1 MKRAVLKKMTGLLMS
16 VVLAASL
23 AGCGSG
29 AQESGNAPAAESTTQ
44 ENSPAAEG
52 NSGAE
57 DAGES
62 ETADAA
68 GGETVTITLW
78 SQFSDP
84 NSTDGNYVA
93 FYNALES
100 IKTDMPNV
108 NVVHEGTESESY
120 KVKLK
125 TAMAG
130 NELPDVFFNWGAG
143 TMAPY
148 VEAGLVLPMDDY
160 ITDEVSARIL
170 GGTLDNFTFDGK
182 MYGYP
187 YSVAVASLY
196 VNTELFEQN
205 NVKIPETYDEFLE
218 AVDAFKAA
226 GITPISLGEKDLWPG
241 LMIFGIHAIRMAGA
255 EAFNA
260 ALMGE
265 GSYNTPE
272 LIEAAK
278 YVQDLAARG
287 GFGESAM
294 GTSEDDAVAAFKQGR
309 AAMMFM
315 GSWLNGDCEADDA
328 TVKGKISVI
337 KFPVIEGGKGTMDE
351 FHGGS
356 GETFLVSSSTEHPAE
371 AAAVA
376 QYICEKMS
384 KDQYLAGSGMPAW
397 EADMGDTSQLN
408 RLSQEIANL
417 TKDAT
422 GYVYWLDSLT
432 GGSAADTLM
441 NEIANLIAG
450 TVTPEEFCAN
460 LQELNE

>member
-1 MKRAVLKKMTGLLMS
+1 MKKNLLKRSAALVLAGVM
-16 VVLAASL
+16 AASL
-23 AGCGSG
+23 TACGSK
-29 AQESGNAPAAESTTQ
+29 ADTASGTTVGNSAGNSASNSAGDTASANTTAAAEQ
-44 ENSPAAEG
+44 PQNSEP
-52 NSGAE
+52 
-57 DAGES
+57 
-62 ETADAA
+62 
-68 GGETVTITLW
+68 VTITLW

-93 FYNALES
+93 FYSALES

-108 NVVHEGTESESY
+108 TIVHEGTESESY

-125 TAMAG
+125 TSMAG

-143 TMAPY
+143 TMKPY
-148 VEAGLVLPMDDY
+148 VDAGLILSMDEY
-160 ITDEVSARIL
+160 MTDDIKARIL
-170 GGTLDNFTFDGK
+170 GGTLENFTFDGK
-182 MYGYP
+182 IYGYP

-205 NVKIPETYDEFLE
+205 GVKVPETYEELLS

-226 GITPISLGEKDLWPG
+226 DVTPIALGEKDLWPG

-255 EAFNA
+255 ENFNA
-260 ALMGE
+260 ALTGE
-265 GSYNTPE
+265 GSYDTPE
-272 LIEAAK
+272 MAAAAK
-278 YVQDLAARG
+278 TVQELAARG
-287 GFGESAM
+287 GFGETAM
-294 GTSEDDAVAAFKQGR
+294 GTSQDDAVAAFKQGR

-328 TVKGKISVI
+328 AVKGKISVI
-337 KFPVIEGGKGTMDE
+337 KFPVINGGAGNENE

-356 GETFLVSSSTEHPAE
+356 GETFLVSSKTEHPAE

-397 EADMGDTSQLN
+397 EADMGDDSNVN
-408 RLSQEIANL
+408 RLSKEIANL

-422 GYVYWLDSLT
+422 NYVYWLDSLT
-432 GGSAADTLM
+432 GGSKADTLM
-441 NEIANLIAG
+441 NEIAKLIAG
-450 TVTPEEFCAN
+450 AETPEDFCKN
-460 LQELNE
+460 LQAMNE

>member
-1 MKRAVLKKMTGLLMS
+1 MKKKLLRTIGLMMSAVL
-16 VVLAASL
+16 VL
-23 AGCGSG
+23 GCTACGNSG
-29 AQESGNAPAAESTTQ
+29 ETAPAAESETV
-44 ENSPAAEG
+44 EAEADNSASNVANET
-52 NSGAE
+52 SDDGAE
-57 DAGES
+57 TETSGEK
-62 ETADAA
+62 
-68 GGETVTITLW
+68 VTITLW

-108 NVVHEGTESESY
+108 EVVHEGTESESY

-143 TMAPY
+143 TMKPY
-148 VEAGLVLPMDDY
+148 VDAGLVLPLDDY
-160 ITDEVSARIL
+160 MTDDVKNRML
-170 GGTLDNFTFDGK
+170 GGTLDNFIFDGK
-182 MYGYP
+182 TYGYP

-205 NVKIPETYDEFLE
+205 NVKVPETYDELLD
-218 AVDAFKAA
+218 AVDAFNAA

-241 LMIFGIHAIRMAGA
+241 LMIYGIHAIRMAGA
-255 EAFNA
+255 EDFNA
-260 ALMGE
+260 ALNGT
-265 GSYNTPE
+265 GSFDTPE
-272 LIEAAK
+272 LVEAAK
-278 YVQDLAARG
+278 RVQELAARG
-287 GFGESAM
+287 GFGSSAM

-328 TVKGKISVI
+328 AVKGKISVI
-337 KFPVIEGGKGTMDE
+337 KFPVIEGGKGTIDE

-356 GETFLVSSSTEHPAE
+356 GETFLVSSSCEHPEE

-397 EADMGDTSQLN
+397 EADMGDTSELN
-408 RLSQEIANL
+408 RLSQEIATL
-417 TKDAT
+417 TADAT

-432 GGSAADTLM
+432 GGSKADTIM
-441 NEIANLIAG
+441 NEIAKLIDG
-450 TVTPEEFCAN
+450 SVTPEDFCKN
-460 LQELNE
+460 LQALNE

>member
-44 ENSPAAEG
+44 EDSPAAEG

-78 SQFSDP
+78 SQFSDS

-218 AVDAFKAA
+218 AV
-226 GITPISLGEKDLWPG
+226 
-241 LMIFGIHAIRMAGA
+241 
-255 EAFNA
+255 
-260 ALMGE
+260 
-265 GSYNTPE
+265 
-272 LIEAAK
+272 
-278 YVQDLAARG
+278 V
-287 GFGESAM
+287 
-294 GTSEDDAVAAFKQGR
+294 
-309 AAMMFM
+309 
-315 GSWLNGDCEADDA
+315 
-328 TVKGKISVI
+328 
-337 KFPVIEGGKGTMDE
+337 
-351 FHGGS
+351 
-356 GETFLVSSSTEHPAE
+356 
-371 AAAVA
+371 
-376 QYICEKMS
+376 
-384 KDQYLAGSGMPAW
+384 
-397 EADMGDTSQLN
+397 
-408 RLSQEIANL
+408 
-417 TKDAT
+417 
-422 GYVYWLDSLT
+422 
-432 GGSAADTLM
+432 
-441 NEIANLIAG
+441 
-450 TVTPEEFCAN
+450 
-460 LQELNE
+460 

>member
-1 MKRAVLKKMTGLLMS
+1 MKRRFFKLLSFLMVIVIAFSFVACGKKSDT
-16 VVLAASL
+16 V
-23 AGCGSG
+23 
-29 AQESGNAPAAESTTQ
+29 N
-44 ENSPAAEG
+44 
-52 NSGAE
+52 NSGEADKTSDKSAE
-57 DAGES
+57 ATVAPTGEK
-62 ETADAA
+62 
-68 GGETVTITLW
+68 VTITLW

-93 FYNALES
+93 FYNALKS
-100 IKTDMPNV
+100 IKEDMPNV
-108 NVVHEGTESESY
+108 TVVHEGTESESY

-148 VEAGLVLPMDDY
+148 VEAGLVLPLDKYMTDD
-160 ITDEVSARIL
+160 IKSRIL

-182 MYGYP
+182 VYGYP

-196 VNTELFEQN
+196 INTELFKQN
-205 NVKIPETYDEFLE
+205 NVKVPETYEEFLT
-218 AVDAFKAA
+218 AVDAFSKA

-241 LMIFGIHAIRMAGA
+241 LMIFGIHAIRIAGA
-255 EAFNA
+255 EAFNG
-260 ALMGE
+260 ALKGTA
-265 GSYNTPE
+265 SYDTPE
-272 LIEAAK
+272 LQKAAQF
-278 YVQDLAARG
+278 VQDLANRG
-287 GFGESAM
+287 GFGKNAM
-294 GTSEDDAVAAFKQGR
+294 GTSYSDSVAAFKQGK

-328 TVKGKISVI
+328 AVKGKISVI
-337 KFPVIEGGKGTMDE
+337 KFPVIEGGAGTVDE

-356 GETFLVSSSTEHPAE
+356 GETFLVSSKTEHPEE

-397 EADMGDTSQLN
+397 KADMGDTKDLN
-408 RLSQEIANL
+408 PLSQEIANL

-432 GGSAADTLM
+432 GGSKADTIM
-441 NEIANLIAG
+441 NEIAMLISG
-450 TVTPEEFCAN
+450 NETPKKFCKN
-460 LQELNE
+460 LQKLNE

>member
-1 MKRAVLKKMTGLLMS
+1 M
-16 VVLAASL
+16 
-23 AGCGSG
+23 
-29 AQESGNAPAAESTTQ
+29 
-44 ENSPAAEG
+44 
-52 NSGAE
+52 
-57 DAGES
+57 
-62 ETADAA
+62 
-68 GGETVTITLW
+68 
-78 SQFSDP
+78 
-84 NSTDGNYVA
+84 
-93 FYNALES
+93 
-100 IKTDMPNV
+100 

-160 ITDEVSARIL
+160 IADEVSARIL

-294 GTSEDDAVAAFKQGR
+294 ETSEDDAVAAFKQGR

-328 TVKGKISVI
+328 AVKGKISVI

>member
-1 MKRAVLKKMTGLLMS
+1 MKKIILRKVMGLLLS
-16 VVLAASL
+16 VVLVGSL
-23 AGCGSG
+23 IGCGNGKDQPVATDDTPSG
-29 AQESGNAPAAESTTQ
+29 LADTGEQEV
-44 ENSPAAEG
+44 
-52 NSGAE
+52 
-57 DAGES
+57 AGES
-62 ETADAA
+62 TEESNEESTV
-68 GGETVTITLW
+68 EPVTITLW

-100 IKTDMPNV
+100 IKIDMPNV
-108 NVVHEGTESESY
+108 NVLHEGTESESY

-148 VEAGLVLPMDDY
+148 VDAGLLLPMDDY
-160 ITDEVSARIL
+160 MTDDIKSRIL
-170 GGTLDNFTFDGK
+170 GGTLENFTFDGK
-182 MYGYP
+182 IYGYP

-205 NVKIPETYDEFLE
+205 NVKVPETYEEFLE
-218 AVDAFKAA
+218 AVDAFSAA
-226 GITPISLGEKDLWPG
+226 GITPIALGEKDLWPG
-241 LMIFGIHAIRMAGA
+241 LMIYGIHAIRMAGA
-255 EAFNA
+255 EDFNA

-272 LIEAAK
+272 LVEAARL
-278 YVQDLAARG
+278 VQELAARG
-287 GFGESAM
+287 GFGSSAL
-294 GTSEDDAVAAFKQGR
+294 GTSQDDAVAAIKQGR

-328 TVKGKISVI
+328 AVKGKVSVI
-337 KFPVIEGGKGTMDE
+337 KFPVIEGGKGNADE

-356 GETFLVSSSTEHPAE
+356 GETFLVSSNAEHPAE

-397 EADMGDTSQLN
+397 EADMGDTSELN
-408 RLSQEIANL
+408 RLSQEIAEL

-432 GGSAADTLM
+432 GGSAADTIM
-441 NEIANLIAG
+441 NEIASLIAG
-450 TVTPEEFCAN
+450 SITPEEFCEN
-460 LQELNE
+460 LAILNQ

>member
-1 MKRAVLKKMTGLLMS
+1 MKKRLVKAIGLMMSAVLAL
-16 VVLAASL
+16 
-23 AGCGSG
+23 GCTACGNSG
-29 AQESGNAPAAESTTQ
+29 GNAAAESEGTQ
-44 ENSPAAEG
+44 EAVQAGKEAAK
-52 NSGAE
+52 
-57 DAGES
+57 
-62 ETADAA
+62 ADANEA
-68 GGETVTITLW
+68 PGDEASAEKVTITLW

-108 NVVHEGTESESY
+108 EVIHEGTESESY

-125 TAMAG
+125 KALAG

-143 TMAPY
+143 PMKPY
-148 VEAGLVLPMDDY
+148 VDAELVLPLDEYMTDD
-160 ITDEVSARIL
+160 VKGRIL
-170 GGTLDNFTFDGK
+170 GGTLDNFIFDGK
-182 MYGYP
+182 TYGYP

-205 NVKIPETYDEFLE
+205 NVKIPETYDELLE
-218 AVDAFKAA
+218 AVDAFSAA

-255 EAFNA
+255 EDFNA
-260 ALMGE
+260 ALNGTA
-265 GSYNTPE
+265 SFNTPE
-272 LIEAAK
+272 LTEAARK
-278 YVQDLAARG
+278 VQELAARG
-287 GFGESAM
+287 GFGSSAM

-328 TVKGKISVI
+328 AVKGKISVI
-337 KFPVIEGGKGTMDE
+337 KFPVIEGGKGSVDE

-356 GETFLVSSSTEHPAE
+356 GETFLVSSSCEHPAE

-397 EADMGDTSQLN
+397 EAEMGDTSGLN

-417 TKDAT
+417 TADAT

-432 GGSAADTLM
+432 GGSKADTIM
-441 NEIANLIAG
+441 NEIAKLIDG
-450 TVTPEEFCAN
+450 SVTPEDFCAN
-460 LQELNE
+460 LQTINE

>member
-1 MKRAVLKKMTGLLMS
+1 MKSKMLKRIVGLL
-16 VVLAASL
+16 LTAALVGSMT
-23 AGCGSG
+23 ACGSSTG
-29 AQESGNAPAAESTTQ
+29 SSAEAETQTES
-44 ENSPAAEG
+44 
-52 NSGAE
+52 SGAE
-57 DAGES
+57 AEASDSGEQ
-62 ETADAA
+62 
-68 GGETVTITLW
+68 VTITLW

-100 IKTDMPNV
+100 IETDMPNV
-108 NVVHEGTESESY
+108 KVVHEGTESESY

-143 TMAPY
+143 TMQPY
-148 VEAGLVLPMDDY
+148 VEAGLVLPLDDY
-160 ITDEVSARIL
+160 MTDEVKSKIL
-170 GGTLDNFTFDGK
+170 GGTLDNFTFDGQV
-182 MYGYP
+182 YGYP

-196 VNTELFEQN
+196 VNTELFEEY

-218 AVDAFKAA
+218 AVDAFSAA

-265 GSYNTPE
+265 GSYNTSE
-272 LIEAAK
+272 MVEAARL
-278 YVQDLAARG
+278 VQELADRG

-328 TVKGKISVI
+328 AVKGKISVI
-337 KFPVIEGGKGTMDE
+337 KFPVIEGGLGSKDE

-356 GETFLVSSSTEHPAE
+356 GETFLVSSATEHPDE

-384 KDQYLAGSGMPAW
+384 RDQYLAGSGMPAW
-397 EADMGDTSQLN
+397 EADMGDTSDLN
-408 RLSQEIANL
+408 RLSQEIAEL

-450 TVTPEEFCAN
+450 SETPEQFCEN
-460 LQELNE
+460 LQTLNE

>member
-1 MKRAVLKKMTGLLMS
+1 MKKKVVRALGLGM
-16 VVLAASL
+16 AAMMVFGCV
-23 AGCGSG
+23 GCGG
-29 AQESGNAPAAESTTQ
+29 KEQG
-44 ENSPAAEG
+44 
-52 NSGAE
+52 
-57 DAGES
+57 
-62 ETADAA
+62 AA
-68 GGETVTITLW
+68 GGSQADAGSGDTGNGNEGNGNAADGNSEDSGAGEEPVTITLW

-100 IKTDMPNV
+100 IKEDMPNV
-108 NVVHEGTESESY
+108 TVVHEGTESESY

-143 TMAPY
+143 TMKPY
-148 VEAGLVLPMDDY
+148 VDAGLVLPLDEYMTDD
-160 ITDEVSARIL
+160 IRGRIL
-170 GGTLDNFTFDGK
+170 GGTLDNFVFDGQT
-182 MYGYP
+182 YGYP

-205 NVKIPETYDEFLE
+205 NVKIPETYDEFLA
-218 AVDAFKAA
+218 AVEAFKAA

-241 LMIFGIHAIRMAGA
+241 LMIYGIHAIRMAGA
-255 EAFNA
+255 VEFNK
-260 ALMGE
+260 ALNGTA
-265 GSYNTPE
+265 SYDTPE
-272 LIEAAK
+272 LVEAAK
-278 YVQDLAARG
+278 LVQELAAKG
-287 GFGESAM
+287 GFGDSAM

-328 TVKGKISVI
+328 AVKGKINVI
-337 KFPVIEGGKGTMDE
+337 KFPVIATGKGSADE

-397 EADMGDTSQLN
+397 EADMGDVSNVN
-408 RLSQEIANL
+408 RLSQEIAGL
-417 TKDAT
+417 TGDAT

-432 GGSAADTLM
+432 GGSKADTIM
-441 NEIANLIAG
+441 NEIAKLIDG
-450 TVTPEEFCAN
+450 SVTPEDFCKN
-460 LQELNE
+460 LQALNE

>member
-1 MKRAVLKKMTGLLMS
+1 MAAALTVANIGLGT
-16 VVLAASL
+16 VV
-23 AGCGSG
+23 
-29 AQESGNAPAAESTTQ
+29 AQAEEEPVQ
-44 ENSPAAEG
+44 
-52 NSGAE
+52 
-57 DAGES
+57 
-62 ETADAA
+62 
-68 GGETVTITLW
+68 ITLW

-100 IKTDMPNV
+100 IKEDMPNV
-108 NVVHEGTESESY
+108 EVVHEGTESESY

-148 VEAGLVLPMDDY
+148 VEAGLVMPLDDY
-160 ITDEVSARIL
+160 MTDEVKERIL
-170 GGTLDNFTFDGK
+170 GGTLDNFTFDGQI
-182 MYGYP
+182 YGYP

-205 NVKIPETYDEFLE
+205 NVKIPETYDEFLA
-218 AVDAFKAA
+218 AVDAFNEA

-241 LMIFGIHAIRMAGA
+241 LMIFGIHAIRTAGA

-260 ALMGE
+260 ALNGE
-265 GSYNTPE
+265 ASYDTPE
-272 LIEAAK
+272 IQEAARL
-278 YVQDLAARG
+278 VQELAARG
-287 GFGESAM
+287 GFGDSAM
-294 GTSEDDAVAAFKQGR
+294 GTSEDDAVAAFKQGK

-315 GSWLNGDCEADDA
+315 GSWLNGDCEAEDA
-328 TVKGKISVI
+328 AVKGKISVI
-337 KFPVIEGGKGTMDE
+337 KFPVIEGGAGTIDE

-356 GETFLVSSSTEHPAE
+356 GETFLVSSSTEHPEE

-397 EADMGDTSQLN
+397 EADMGDISELN
-408 RLSQEIANL
+408 RLSQEIAGL
-417 TKDAT
+417 TADAT

-432 GGSAADTLM
+432 GGSKADTIM
-441 NEIANLIAG
+441 NEIAALIDG
-450 TVTPEEFCAN
+450 SETPEDFCMA

>member
-1 MKRAVLKKMTGLLMS
+1 MKRTALKKAVGLLVSTAMIVS
-16 VVLAASL
+16 M
-23 AGCGSG
+23 AGCGSKDSG
-29 AQESGNAPAAESTTQ
+29 SLSADSAQESAPAQAES
-44 ENSPAAEG
+44 ESSAE
-52 NSGAE
+52 E
-57 DAGES
+57 DADSQTEPGSGEQI
-62 ETADAA
+62 
-68 GGETVTITLW
+68 TITLW

-120 KVKLK
+120 KVKLR

-148 VEAGLVLPMDDY
+148 VEAGLVLSMDEY
-160 ITDEVSARIL
+160 MTDEMKGKIL

-182 MYGYP
+182 VYGYP

-205 NVKIPETYDEFLE
+205 NVKIPETYDEFLT

-226 GITPISLGEKDLWPG
+226 GITPISLGERDLWPG

-255 EAFNA
+255 ADFNA
-260 ALMGE
+260 ALNGE
-265 GSYNTPE
+265 ASYNTPE
-272 LIEAAK
+272 LVEAAK
-278 YVQDLAARG
+278 LVQELAARG
-287 GFGESAM
+287 GFGDSAM

-315 GSWLNGDCEADDA
+315 GSWLNGDCEAEDA
-328 TVKGKISVI
+328 AVKGKISVI
-337 KFPVIEGGKGTMDE
+337 KFPVIEGGKGTIDE

-356 GETFLVSSSTEHPAE
+356 GETFLVSSSCEHPSE

-397 EADMGDTSQLN
+397 EAEMGDTSGLN
-408 RLSQEIANL
+408 RLSQEIATL
-417 TKDAT
+417 TADAT

-432 GGSAADTLM
+432 GGSKADTIM
-441 NEIANLIAG
+441 NEIAKLIDG
-450 TVTPEEFCAN
+450 SVTPEDFCDN
-460 LQELNE
+460 LQAINE

>member
-1 MKRAVLKKMTGLLMS
+1 MKKRVLKMISLMMAAVL
-16 VVLAASL
+16 VLGCTA
-23 AGCGSG
+23 CGS
-29 AQESGNAPAAESTTQ
+29 SGEGAAETG
-44 ENSPAAEG
+44 NDGAAEAD
-52 NSGAE
+52 NAAE
-57 DAGES
+57 ES
-62 ETADAA
+62 ADDSAEAA
-68 GGETVTITLW
+68 GGEKVTITLW

-108 NVVHEGTESESY
+108 EVVHEGTESESY

-143 TMAPY
+143 TMKPY
-148 VEAGLVLPMDDY
+148 VDAGLVLPLDEYMTDD
-160 ITDEVSARIL
+160 VKSRIL
-170 GGTLDNFTFDGK
+170 GGTLDNFVFDGK
-182 MYGYP
+182 TYGYP

-205 NVKIPETYDEFLE
+205 NVKVPETYDELLD
-218 AVDAFKAA
+218 AVDAFNAA

-255 EAFNA
+255 EDFNA
-260 ALMGE
+260 ALNGT
-265 GSYNTPE
+265 GSFDTPE
-272 LIEAAK
+272 MAEAAK
-278 YVQDLAARG
+278 RVQELAVRG
-287 GFGESAM
+287 GFGSSAM

-315 GSWLNGDCEADDA
+315 GSWLNGDCEAEDA
-328 TVKGKISVI
+328 AVKGKISVI
-337 KFPVIEGGKGTMDE
+337 KFPVIEGGKGTIDE

-397 EADMGDTSQLN
+397 EADMGDTADLN
-408 RLSQEIANL
+408 RLSQEIATL
-417 TKDAT
+417 TADAT

-432 GGSAADTLM
+432 GGSKADTLM
-441 NEIANLIAG
+441 NEIAKLIDG
-450 TVTPEEFCAN
+450 SETPEDFCKN
-460 LQELNE
+460 LQALNE

>member
-1 MKRAVLKKMTGLLMS
+1 MKKQMSKKVTAII
-16 VVLAASL
+16 LAAALTASL
-23 AGCGSG
+23 AGCGG
-29 AQESGNAPAAESTTQ
+29 GNTEPAAEAPAETEAPKEEAADSAEAEKTEEPAAES
-44 ENSPAAEG
+44 
-52 NSGAE
+52 
-57 DAGES
+57 GEK
-62 ETADAA
+62 
-68 GGETVTITLW
+68 VTITLW

-100 IKTDMPNV
+100 IATDMPNV
-108 NVVHEGTESESY
+108 EVIHEGTESESY

-143 TMAPY
+143 TMKPY
-148 VEAGLVLPMDDY
+148 VDAGLVLPLDEYMTDD
-160 ITDEVSARIL
+160 IKSRIL
-170 GGTLDNFTFDGK
+170 GGTLENFTFDGK
-182 MYGYP
+182 VYGYP

-205 NVKIPETYDEFLE
+205 GVKIPETYDEFLA
-218 AVDAFKAA
+218 AVDAFSAA

-241 LMIFGIHAIRMAGA
+241 LMIFGIHAIRMAGT
-255 EAFNA
+255 EDFNA
-260 ALMGE
+260 ALNGT

-272 LIEAAK
+272 MVEAARL
-278 YVQDLAARG
+278 VQDLSARG
-287 GFGESAM
+287 GFGTSAM
-294 GTSEDDAVAAFKQGR
+294 GTSEDDAVAAFKQGK

-328 TVKGKISVI
+328 AVKGKISVI
-337 KFPVIEGGKGTMDE
+337 KFPAIEGGKGGAED

-356 GETFLVSSSTEHPAE
+356 GETFLVSSRTEHPDE

-397 EADMGDTSQLN
+397 EAEMGDTADLN

-417 TKDAT
+417 TGSAT

-432 GGSAADTLM
+432 GGSAADTLK
-441 NEIANLIAG
+441 NEIAVLIAG
-450 TVTPEEFCAN
+450 EETPEEFCEN
-460 LQELNE
+460 LQQQINE

>member
-1 MKRAVLKKMTGLLMS
+1 MKSKMLKRIVGLL
-16 VVLAASL
+16 LTAALVGSMT
-23 AGCGSG
+23 ACGSSTG
-29 AQESGNAPAAESTTQ
+29 SSTEAETQTES
-44 ENSPAAEG
+44 
-52 NSGAE
+52 SGAE
-57 DAGES
+57 AEASDSGEQ
-62 ETADAA
+62 
-68 GGETVTITLW
+68 VTITLW

-100 IKTDMPNV
+100 IETDMPNV
-108 NVVHEGTESESY
+108 KVVHEGTESESY

-143 TMAPY
+143 TMQPY
-148 VEAGLVLPMDDY
+148 VEAGLVLPLDDY
-160 ITDEVSARIL
+160 MTDEVKSKIL
-170 GGTLDNFTFDGK
+170 GGTLDNFTFDGQV
-182 MYGYP
+182 YGYP

-196 VNTELFEQN
+196 VNTELFEEY

-218 AVDAFKAA
+218 AVDAFSAA

-272 LIEAAK
+272 MVEAARL
-278 YVQDLAARG
+278 VQELADRG

-315 GSWLNGDCEADDA
+315 GSWLNGDCEAEDA
-328 TVKGKISVI
+328 AVKGKISVI
-337 KFPVIEGGKGTMDE
+337 KFPVIEGGLGSKDE

-356 GETFLVSSSTEHPAE
+356 GETFLVSSATEHPDE

-384 KDQYLAGSGMPAW
+384 RDQYLAGSGMPAW
-397 EADMGDTSQLN
+397 EADMGDTSDLN
-408 RLSQEIANL
+408 RLSQEIAEL

-450 TVTPEEFCAN
+450 SETPEQFCEN
-460 LQELNE
+460 LQTLNE

>member
-1 MKRAVLKKMTGLLMS
+1 MGLLLS
-16 VVLAASL
+16 AALIGSMT
-23 AGCGSG
+23 ACGSSS
-29 AQESGNAPAAESTTQ
+29 ESSSQ
-44 ENSPAAEG
+44 
-52 NSGAE
+52 
-57 DAGES
+57 
-62 ETADAA
+62 ETASA
-68 GGETVTITLW
+68 GGQTEEGTEASGTGEKVTITLW

-100 IKTDMPNV
+100 IKEDMPNV
-108 NVVHEGTESESY
+108 EVVHEGTESESY

-143 TMAPY
+143 TMKPY
-148 VEAGLVLPMDDY
+148 VDAGLVLPMDDY
-160 ITDEVSARIL
+160 MTDEVKAKIL

-182 MYGYP
+182 VYGYP

-205 NVKIPETYDEFLE
+205 NVKIPETYEEFLA

-255 EAFNA
+255 EDFNA

-272 LIEAAK
+272 MVEAARL
-278 YVQDLAARG
+278 VQELATRG

-328 TVKGKISVI
+328 AVKGKISVI
-337 KFPVIEGGKGTMDE
+337 KFPAIEGGKGSADE

-356 GETFLVSSSTEHPAE
+356 GETFLVSSATEHPDE

-397 EADMGDTSQLN
+397 DADMGDTSDLN
-408 RLSQEIANL
+408 RLSQEIADL

-450 TVTPEEFCAN
+450 SETPEEFCEN
-460 LQELNE
+460 LQTLNE

>member
-1 MKRAVLKKMTGLLMS
+1 MKKRILRTIGLMMSAVL
-16 VVLAASL
+16 VLGCTACGN
-23 AGCGSG
+23 AG
-29 AQESGNAPAAESTTQ
+29 GNAPAAGNNTVAETDV
-44 ENSPAAEG
+44 AEG
-52 NSGAE
+52 TASE
-57 DAGES
+57 ETTDGES
-62 ETADAA
+62 EDGTEAS
-68 GGETVTITLW
+68 GEKVTITLW

-100 IKTDMPNV
+100 IETDMPNV
-108 NVVHEGTESESY
+108 EVIHEGTESESY

-143 TMAPY
+143 TMKPY
-148 VEAGLVLPMDDY
+148 VDAGLVMPL
-160 ITDEVSARIL
+160 DEYMTEDVKSRIL
-170 GGTLDNFTFDGK
+170 GGTLDNFVFDGK
-182 MYGYP
+182 TYGYP

-205 NVKIPETYDEFLE
+205 NVKIPETYDELLAAVE
-218 AVDAFKAA
+218 AFNAA

-241 LMIFGIHAIRMAGA
+241 LMIFGIHAIRMAGS
-255 EAFNA
+255 EAFND
-260 ALMGE
+260 ALNGTA
-265 GSYNTPE
+265 SFNTPE
-272 LIEAAK
+272 LVAAAEK
-278 YVQDLAARG
+278 VQELAASG
-287 GFGESAM
+287 GFGNSAM

-328 TVKGKISVI
+328 AVKGKISVI
-337 KFPVIEGGKGTMDE
+337 KFPVIDGGKGTIDE

-356 GETFLVSSSTEHPAE
+356 GETFLVSSSCEHPAE

-397 EADMGDTSQLN
+397 EADMGDTSDLN
-408 RLSQEIANL
+408 RLSQEIATL
-417 TKDAT
+417 TADAT

-432 GGSAADTLM
+432 GGSKADTIM
-441 NEIANLIAG
+441 NEIAKLIDG
-450 TVTPEEFCAN
+450 SVTPEDFCAN
-460 LQELNE
+460 LQALNE

>member
-1 MKRAVLKKMTGLLMS
+1 MKKRLLRTIGLMMSAVLVLGCTACGNSSKSPEVTESS
-16 VVLAASL
+16 VQESQ
-23 AGCGSG
+23 SDSSD
-29 AQESGNAPAAESTTQ
+29 AQESQVDSAD
-44 ENSPAAEG
+44 EG
-52 NSGAE
+52 E
-57 DAGES
+57 K
-62 ETADAA
+62 
-68 GGETVTITLW
+68 VTITLW

-108 NVVHEGTESESY
+108 EVVHEGTESESY

-143 TMAPY
+143 TMKPY
-148 VEAGLVLPMDDY
+148 VDAGLVLPLDEYM
-160 ITDEVSARIL
+160 TDEVKSRIL
-170 GGTLDNFTFDGK
+170 GGTLDNFIFDGK
-182 MYGYP
+182 TYGYP

-205 NVKIPETYDEFLE
+205 NVKVPETYDELLE
-218 AVDAFKAA
+218 AVDAFNAV

-255 EAFNA
+255 EDFNA
-260 ALMGE
+260 ALNGT
-265 GSYNTPE
+265 GSFDTPE
-272 LIEAAK
+272 LKEAAK
-278 YVQDLAARG
+278 LVQELAARN
-287 GFGESAM
+287 GFGSSAM

-328 TVKGKISVI
+328 AVKGKISVI
-337 KFPVIEGGKGTMDE
+337 KFPVVEGGKGTIDE

-356 GETFLVSSSTEHPAE
+356 GETFLVSSSTEYPAE

-397 EADMGDTSQLN
+397 EADMGNTDNLN
-408 RLSQEIANL
+408 RLSQEIATL
-417 TKDAT
+417 TADAT

-432 GGSAADTLM
+432 GGSKADTIM
-441 NEIANLIAG
+441 NEIAKLIDG
-450 TVTPEEFCAN
+450 SVTPEDFCAN
-460 LQELNE
+460 LQALNQ

>member
-1 MKRAVLKKMTGLLMS
+1 MLVMVFTMVACSKS
-16 VVLAASL
+16 
-23 AGCGSG
+23 
-29 AQESGNAPAAESTTQ
+29 PASTTDSNDTAGTTDQ
-44 ENSPAAEG
+44 NAA
-52 NSGAE
+52 AT
-57 DAGES
+57 
-62 ETADAA
+62 TAPTGDD
-68 GGETVTITLW
+68 EKVTITLW

-93 FYNALES
+93 FYNALDS
-100 IKTDMPNV
+100 IKQDMPNV

-148 VEAGLVLPMDDY
+148 VKAGLVLPLDQYMTDD
-160 ITDEVSARIL
+160 IKSRIL
-170 GGTLDNFTFDGK
+170 PGTLDNFTFDGK
-182 MYGYP
+182 VYGYP

-196 VNTELFEQN
+196 INTDLFTKN
-205 NVKIPETYDEFLE
+205 NVKVPETYDEFLT
-218 AVDAFKAA
+218 AVDTFAKA

-260 ALMGE
+260 ALNGKA
-265 GSYNTPE
+265 SYDTPE
-272 LIEAAK
+272 IQKAARF
-278 YVQDLAARG
+278 VQDLASRG
-287 GFGESAM
+287 GFGKNAM
-294 GTSEDDAVAAFKQGR
+294 GTSYSDSVAAFKQGK

-328 TVKGKISVI
+328 AVKGKISVI
-337 KFPVIEGGKGTMDE
+337 KFPVIKGGAGTADE

-356 GETFLVSSSTEHPAE
+356 GETFLVSSKTEHPAE

-397 EADMGDTSQLN
+397 KADMGDTKNLN
-408 RLSQEIANL
+408 PLSQNIANL
-417 TKDAT
+417 TKAAT

-432 GGSAADTLM
+432 GGSKADTLM

-450 TVTPEEFCAN
+450 TETPENFCKN
-460 LQELNE
+460 LQKLNEE

>member
-1 MKRAVLKKMTGLLMS
+1 MKKKLLKTIGLMMSAVL
-16 VVLAASL
+16 VL
-23 AGCGSG
+23 GCT
-29 AQESGNAPAAESTTQ
+29 AC
-44 ENSPAAEG
+44 G
-52 NSGAE
+52 NSG
-57 DAGES
+57 
-62 ETADAA
+62 ETATTAES
-68 GGETVTITLW
+68 GETVEAEAGDSANVSTEETSNAEADTESSEEKVTITLW

-108 NVVHEGTESESY
+108 EVVHEGTESESY

-143 TMAPY
+143 TMKPY
-148 VEAGLVLPMDDY
+148 VDAGLVLPLDDY
-160 ITDEVSARIL
+160 MTDDVKSRIL
-170 GGTLDNFTFDGK
+170 GGTLDNFMFDGK
-182 MYGYP
+182 TYGYP

-205 NVKIPETYDEFLE
+205 NVKVPETYDELLA
-218 AVDAFKAA
+218 AVDAFNAA

-241 LMIFGIHAIRMAGA
+241 LMIYGIHAIRMAGA
-255 EAFNA
+255 EDFNA
-260 ALMGE
+260 ALNGT
-265 GSYNTPE
+265 GSFNTPE
-272 LIEAAK
+272 LVEAAK
-278 YVQDLAARG
+278 RVQELAARG
-287 GFGESAM
+287 GFGSSAM

-328 TVKGKISVI
+328 AVKGKISVI
-337 KFPVIEGGKGTMDE
+337 KFPVIEGGKGTIDE

-356 GETFLVSSSTEHPAE
+356 GETFLVSSSCEHPEE

-397 EADMGDTSQLN
+397 EADMGDTSELN
-408 RLSQEIANL
+408 RLSQEIATL
-417 TKDAT
+417 TADAT

-432 GGSAADTLM
+432 GGSKADTIM
-441 NEIANLIAG
+441 NEIAKLIDG
-450 TVTPEEFCAN
+450 SVTPEDFCAN
-460 LQELNE
+460 LQALNE